1 MMKKCPK
8 CQELKEDDCFYVQ
21 KSAKKYGQL
30 SSWCKE
36 CCSKQS
42 GKRYKENPEKCKNEH
57 REWVSRNKEK
67 VAFTKAKSSYGITK
81 EQYDSLKRVC
91 VICGSTDNLKIDHSH
106 QSGRIRGMLCDHC
119 NKGLGFFKD
128 DPTLLLRASDYIMG
142 VAKPDIFEKTYELF
156 KQEEQQKKTD
166 DFKSRLIEEQKQL
179 EEKLK
184 KDVFNQSESRQTLDA
199 KQQELLFVQAGAMYA
214 YNEVLKVR
222 IAQLG

>member
-1 MMKKCPK
+1 MTQYRKKQVVINAWPAKEISFFVANDWSKIPKEINDVYEKGGWVFLTNGEINIPTLEGTMK
-8 CQELKEDDCFYVQ
+8 
-21 KSAKKYGQL
+21 A
-30 SSWCKE
+30 
-36 CCSKQS
+36 
-42 GKRYKENPEKCKNEH
+42 N
-57 REWVSRNKEK
+57 
-67 VAFTKAKSSYGITK
+67 
-81 EQYDSLKRVC
+81 
-91 VICGSTDNLKIDHSH
+91 
-106 QSGRIRGMLCDHC
+106 
-119 NKGLGFFKD
+119 KD
-128 DPTLLLRASDYIMG
+128 DMIIQG
-142 VAKPDIFEKTYELF
+142 VNGEFYPCKQDIFEKTYELF